1 WAITVWLWLTTLF
14 ANLAEAVA
22 EGRGKAQADTLRKAK
37 TDTVAR
43 KLVGDTEEQVPG
55 TQLTIGDLVVCEAG
69 DIIPGD
75 GDVVEGVASVDE
87 SAITGESAP
96 VIRESGGDRS
106 AVTGG
111 TKVLSDR
118 IVIKIT
124 TKPGETFID
133 RMINLVEGAARQ
145 KTPNEI
151 ALNILLASLTIVF
164 LLAVVTLQPFAIY
177 AGAEQPMIVLLA
189 LLVCLIPTTIGALL
203 SAIGI

>member
-1 WAITVWLWLTTLF
+1 MFVVWAGSVLTTVLAVVDPSLFAWSIAGWLWATVLF

-22 EGRGKAQADTLRKAK
+22 EGRGRAQAESLRRAR

-43 KLVGDTEEQVPG
+43 RLTVDGAEERVPG
-55 TQLTIGDLVVCEAG
+55 TSLTVGDLVVVEAG
-69 DIIPGD
+69 QVIPGD

-96 VIRESGGDRS
+96 VIRESGGDRC

-118 IVIKIT
+118 IVVRIT
-124 TKPGETFID
+124 ARPGESFLD
-133 RMINLVEGAARQ
+133 RMIALVEGSARQ

-151 ALNILLASLTIVF
+151 ALNLLLASLTLVWSF
-164 LLAVVTLQPFAIY
+164 L
-177 AGAEQPMIVLLA
+177 AERLEQLRQGG
-189 LLVCLIPTTIGALL
+189 T
-203 SAIGI
+203 